1 MSPDILTARRII
13 LDRKIA
19 DWQAACDEQVGVN
32 HVMTLLNGTP
42 WIVWD
47 GVSLSYSVSRD
58 GDVFP
63 VTLTPTLNGVMS
75 YTRYDAEKVAAL
87 RDHATEIVHVKDIR
101 GKVLAALTE
110 TRSYLND

>member
-1 MSPDILTARRII
+1 MSTDILAARRLV

-32 HVMTLLNGTP
+32 HVTSLLNGTP

-47 GVSLSYSVSRD
+47 GYNLSYSVSWD
-58 GDVFP
+58 GNVFP

-110 TRSYLND
+110 ARSYMNG